1 MANPLRRFTF
11 DLDLGRSSTEPQPT
25 VSQTQLS
32 EAIADA
38 RQEGYAQGY
47 VDGENSANV
56 IAARALATAADS
68 IAARGVEMAAAVDD
82 ARAETLREAVSLAAS
97 VGSKLA
103 SNLIARYPLGEIE
116 ALIAECLATIDNAP
130 HLVIRCEPG
139 LADAVKEIA
148 TARMATS
155 SFAGRLVVMGDPE
168 IAIGDCRLEWVD
180 GGLVRD
186 LSAISN
192 QIDKRIAAYVA
203 ARGASR
209 AEEN

>member
-11 DLDLGRSSTEPQPT
+11 DLDLGRASAEPQP
-25 VSQTQLS
+25 SFSETQLS
-32 EAIADA
+32 EATADA

-47 VDGENSANV
+47 ADGEQSASV
-56 IAARALATAADS
+56 LAARALSAAAEN

-82 ARAETLREAVSLAAS
+82 ARAETLREAVSLATS
-97 VGSKLA
+97 IGTKLA
-103 SNLIARYPLGEIE
+103 STLIARYPLAEIE

-168 IAIGDCRLEWVD
+168 VAMGDCRIEWVD

-186 LSAISN
+186 VSAISAE
-192 QIDKRIAAYVA
+192 IDKRVAAYLA

-209 AEEN
+209 REEN